1 MATRTRA
8 DLVLEVLDKL
18 GVLAA
23 GQTPAIEDTDRVNDK
38 LPSLIAE
45 FAGREI
51 VYVPNLE
58 QIPLPWFTSIA
69 AMVAFECRDSFGV
82 VGEDAA
88 MLQQKNDESIV
99 KLRIMLRGRP
109 TYATLQGSYM

>member
-1 MATRTRA
+1 MATKTRA
-8 DLVLEVLDKL
+8 DLVLEVLGNL

-23 GQTPAIEDTDRVNDK
+23 GQTAATEDTDRVDDK

-58 QIPLPWFTSIA
+58 QIPLPWFTALA
-69 AMVAFECRDSFGV
+69 AMVAYECRDAFGV
-82 VGEDAA
+82 TGEDAQ
-88 MLQQKNDESIV
+88 MLQQKNDDSIV
-99 KLRIMLRGRP
+99 KFRIMLRGRP
-109 TYATLQGSYM
+109 TYQTLQGQYM